1 MKNGRTRWRC
11 RRAAESAARTAVSG
25 LRTSRRTPVKRSLL
39 AKSHHAAI
47 SRQIHRREG
56 YRHARCSAQDC
67 IAIDQELWF
76 EKKDFVIPVNWPRCF
91 SMRPPEGHL
100 SGERITTARRLI
112 RVAR

>member
-76 EKKDFVIPVNWPRCF
+76 ERLDFGVLAIWPQFLLEVFLR
-91 SMRPPEGHL
+91 GGL
-100 SGERITTARRLI
+100 SDGRIE
-112 RVAR
+112 